1 MQRITNFLAQVKGL
15 PTIACLI
22 LVVLSLLCHL
32 VPGLSFL
39 ALNDL
44 LLHLGVIV
52 GLGGLLLS
60 DAL

>member
-15 PTIACLI
+15 PTIAGLI
-22 LVVLSLLCHL
+22 LVVLSLLGHL

-39 ALNDL
+39 AWNDL